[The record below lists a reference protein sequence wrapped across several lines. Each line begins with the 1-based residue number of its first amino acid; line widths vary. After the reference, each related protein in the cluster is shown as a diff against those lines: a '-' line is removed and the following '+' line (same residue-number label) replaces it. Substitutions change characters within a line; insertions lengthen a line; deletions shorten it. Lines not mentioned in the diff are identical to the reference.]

1 MKKYRILS
9 PLILSLTS
17 ALLALGSPSI
27 LSAQQPE
34 LVYRLGLEQR
44 PTSPTSWGQ
53 GAARITALQPESPA
67 TRAGLR
73 VGDLLLSIDGVGTA
87 GLSAREVDELLQRPT
102 GKHLVTLRRLG
113 QPKPETLLLIP
124 EAKSRTA
131 RTERELARAYAAYSP
146 EDQAEWPLSYQ
157 LSYQVQPGFDFATV
171 RRYAFAPSSEQN
183 RELDDTLYSMIA
195 RQLQALGLQEDKAAP
210 DLIIECYYE
219 LQPTASPRLDAA
231 KPAQSLRYHPEEE
244 RVQFLPIIPEA
255 GPDEGSY
262 QVKLSVQMT
271 RPTDPQRPVW
281 LAETRE
287 GLSEPMTLK
296 DFARY
301 TLPVMLRPFPFAP
314 SGSRQHF
321 IARRSRYLYTG
332 LHYALQ
338 DLGRVVEV
346 EEASPAFTAGLQPGD
361 RILAINGRTL
371 GDTDLTRLSEE
382 HHRFVRETESYREAG
397 PLGYWS
403 PKSYGALRK
412 AFASQPYSYLFAFR
426 PYVRE
431 ESGGLLTLEIERSG
445 ERYTL
450 QLQPELRE
458 ESTLIP
464 LDQ

>member
-9 PLILSLTS
+9 SLFLSLTS
-17 ALLALGSPSI
+17 ALITLGSPSA

-53 GAARITALQPESPA
+53 GAAHITALQPESPA

-73 VGDLLLSIDGVGTA
+73 VGDLLLSIDGVMTA

-102 GKHLVTLRRLG
+102 GMHLVTLRRLG

-124 EAKSRTA
+124 EAKSRAA

-183 RELDDTLYSMIA
+183 RELDDALYSMIA

-244 RVQFLPIIPEA
+244 RVQLLPIIPEA

-301 TLPVMLRPFPFAP
+301 TLPV
-314 SGSRQHF
+314 
-321 IARRSRYLYTG
+321 
-332 LHYALQ
+332 
-338 DLGRVVEV
+338 
-346 EEASPAFTAGLQPGD
+346 
-361 RILAINGRTL
+361 
-371 GDTDLTRLSEE
+371 
-382 HHRFVRETESYREAG
+382 
-397 PLGYWS
+397 
-403 PKSYGALRK
+403 
-412 AFASQPYSYLFAFR
+412 
-426 PYVRE
+426 
-431 ESGGLLTLEIERSG
+431 LL
-445 ERYTL
+445 
-450 QLQPELRE
+450 
-458 ESTLIP
+458 
-464 LDQ
+464 

>member
-183 RELDDTLYSMIA
+183 RELDDTLYSMIT
-195 RQLQALGLQEDKAAP
+195 RQLQAP

-231 KPAQSLRYHPEEE
+231 KSAQSLRYHPEEE
-244 RVQFLPIIPEA
+244 RVQLLPIIPEA

-281 LAETRE
+281 LAETHE

-301 TLPVMLRPFPFAP
+301 TLPVLLRPFPFAP

-321 IARRSRYLYTG
+321 TARRSRYLYTG

-346 EEASPAFTAGLQPGD
+346 EEASPAFAAGLQPGD

-382 HHRFVRETESYREAG
+382 HRRFVRETESYREAG

-403 PKSYGALRK
+403 PKAYGALRK
-412 AFASQPYSYLFAFR
+412 AFVSQPYSYLFAFR
-426 PYVRE
+426 PYVSE
-431 ESGGLLTLEIERSG
+431 DGGGLLTLEIERSG
-445 ERYTL
+445 ERSTL
-450 QLQPELRE
+450 QLQPELRQ

>member
-124 EAKSRTA
+124 EAKSRAA

-183 RELDDTLYSMIA
+183 RELDDALYSMIA
-195 RQLQALGLQEDKAAP
+195 RQLQA
-210 DLIIECYYE
+210 IECYYE

-244 RVQFLPIIPEA
+244 RVQLLPIIPEA

-301 TLPVMLRPFPFAP
+301 TLPVLLRPFPFAP

-426 PYVRE
+426 PYVSEDR
-431 ESGGLLTLEIERSG
+431 GGLLTLEIERSG